1 MRVFQQ
7 TAGGR
12 SDKIYININPQFQ
25 LKEHS
30 PFRETKQDS
39 TKHLVL
45 DSALHPA
52 PISAPYL
59 KK

>member
-30 PFRETKQDS
+30 SFRETQQDS

-45 DSALHPA
+45 DSALH
-52 PISAPYL
+52 SAPYS